1 MTLIFGHRGAA
12 GTFPENT
19 MLSFDA
25 AVKAG
30 AHGIE
35 LDVQMTK
42 DGVVVVIHD
51 ETVDRTTNGKGFI
64 KDLDYKE
71 LTMLDASYSFPQ
83 FSGKARIP
91 TLEEVLEWAVA
102 YPSLFVNIELKN
114 GIVEYSK
121 LEEKTIELV
130 SKYKLEDN
138 VILSSFNHY
147 SLVKCKSI
155 SDEIKTAVLYM
166 EGLYKPWK
174 YAQSIG
180 AQGLHPYFHAAK
192 KQIINEAQS
201 FGIDVRPFTVNDS
214 SVMKQLFND
223 QVAAFIT
230 DFPERA
236 LELSMEYKK
245 SELN

>member
-25 AVKAG
+25 AIQAG

-42 DGVVVVIHD
+42 DGVIVVIHD
-51 ETVDRTTNGKGFI
+51 ETVDRTTNGSGFI
-64 KDLDYKE
+64 KDLEYKE
-71 LTMLDASYSFPQ
+71 ITMLDASDSFPQ

-91 TLEEVLEWAVA
+91 TLEEVLAWAVTN
-102 YPSLFVNIELKN
+102 PSILVNIELKN
-114 GIVEYSK
+114 GIIEYPE

-130 SKYKLEDN
+130 SEYKLEDR

-155 SDEIKTAVLYM
+155 SNDIKTAILYM
-166 EGLYKPWK
+166 EGLYKPWE

-192 KQIINEAQS
+192 SPIVYEAQS
-201 FGIDVRPFTVNDS
+201 CGIDVRPFTVNDPL
-214 SVMKQLFND
+214 VMKQMFSD
-223 QVAAFIT
+223 SVAAIIT

-236 LELSMEYKK
+236 IELYNDKK
-245 SELN
+245 E